1 MPSDQKLARK
11 IVDTMI
17 NYMREERNENKSP
30 IVVHCSA
37 GVGRTGTVIAIY
49 EIVLCLEY
57 LKKFNKPLV
66 MNVFN
71 VVRKLREQR
80 YSLVTDTDQYKFIY
94 DYSLNWIKNNYM
106 NK

>member
-1 MPSDQKLARK
+1 
-11 IVDTMI
+11 MI
-17 NYMREERNENKSP
+17 NYIKIEREGENSSP

-49 EIVLCLEY
+49 LIVLCLEN
-57 LKKFNKPLV
+57 LKKLKKPLI

-80 YSLVTDTDQYKFIY
+80 YSLVTDTEQYKFIY
-94 DYSLNWIKNNYM
+94 DYSLNWFKKNYLS
-106 NK
+106 K